1 MHSHF
6 CSMGIRWCIPY
17 GPCSYDLYYH
27 FSKHYGQPLMS
38 ILIPNITRGSDVSLT
53 VTITDEGGPVDLS
66 GRELLLFDVNTV
78 LDGRITANITDASAG
93 VISLFIEGTDPL
105 PLGRRSFRLQVN
117 NPLSPEGADSIG
129 LPPFILE
136 VV

>member
-1 MHSHF
+1 
-6 CSMGIRWCIPY
+6 
-17 GPCSYDLYYH
+17 
-27 FSKHYGQPLMS
+27 MS

-53 VTITDEGGPVDLS
+53 VTITDEGGAVDLT
-66 GRELLLFDVNTV
+66 GRELALFDVNSV
-78 LDGRITANITDASAG
+78 LDGRVVATISDAANG

-105 PLGRRSFRLQVN
+105 PLGRRTFRLQVN
-117 NPLSPEGADSIG
+117 NSLSPDGADSIG

>member
-1 MHSHF
+1 
-6 CSMGIRWCIPY
+6 
-17 GPCSYDLYYH
+17 
-27 FSKHYGQPLMS
+27 MS
-38 ILIPNITRGSDVSLT
+38 ILIPDITRGSDVSLT

-78 LDGRITANITDASAG
+78 LDGRITTNITDASAG